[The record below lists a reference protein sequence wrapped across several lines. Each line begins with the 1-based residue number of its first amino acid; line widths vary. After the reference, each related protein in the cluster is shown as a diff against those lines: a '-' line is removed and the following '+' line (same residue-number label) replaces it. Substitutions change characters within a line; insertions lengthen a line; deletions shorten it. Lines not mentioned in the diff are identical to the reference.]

1 MQVQGN
7 VNQVQ
12 GDFVGTMN
20 LRVYSL
26 GQDIGALR
34 GDISTL
40 ESSVTSQLGSNDRYV
55 RTQLSN
61 ITQMLAGMLGSDKP
75 QLQEVRVAG
84 NQQAVVGRPCPPG
97 PVLNL
102 CLPPDRTMVSQTSYA
117 CVTGKP
123 TPRQSVS
130 LPQGQ
135 PHLSSGYSSMT
146 SVPLSTICSNSIC
159 PAKMRFIPQ

>member
-1 MQVQGN
+1 M
-7 VNQVQ
+7 NQVQ
-12 GDFVGTMN
+12 GDLGTMN
-20 LRVYSL
+20 RRVYSL

-40 ESSVTSQLGSNDRYV
+40 ESSVTSQLGSNDRYMG
-55 RTQLSN
+55 TQLSN

-102 CLPPDRTMVSQTSYA
+102 CLPADRTVQLWCLKLVTLALRVSPLLINRFH
-117 CVTGKP
+117 CLKD
-123 TPRQSVS
+123 S
-130 LPQGQ
+130 L
-135 PHLSSGYSSMT
+135 
-146 SVPLSTICSNSIC
+146 ICHRDT
-159 PAKMRFIPQ
+159 AV

>member
-1 MQVQGN
+1 MQVQGS

-12 GDFVGTMN
+12 GDLGTMN
-20 LRVYSL
+20 RRVYSL

-40 ESSVTSQLGSNDRYV
+40 ESSVTSQLGSNDRYIG
-55 RTQLSN
+55 TQLSN

-135 PHLSSGYSSMT
+135 PHLSSGYSGMT